1 MKKVYIRFGELHQT
15 DFVDIYQG
23 LIEKNIVKIV
33 IPNAS
38 YRTYQTL
45 ASHVDDPVYI
55 VDGDE
60 IDDNTHGG
68 YILVNTRIVGEL
80 KLDKETNNYIADQE
94 TLWRMNNKPKR
105 KNNIVYEKNIF
116 GLINRVIDYWN
127 EELKN

>member
-23 LIEKNIVKIV
+23 LLEKNLVKII

-38 YRTYQTL
+38 YITYQTL
-45 ASHVDDPVYI
+45 AKHIDDPVYL

-60 IDDNTHGG
+60 IADNTKGG

-80 KLDKETNNYIADQE
+80 KFDRERNNYIVDKQ
-94 TLWRMNNKPKR
+94 TLWKLNNKPQR
-105 KNNIVYEKNIF
+105 KNDTVYEKNIV
-116 GLINRVIDYWN
+116 GILNRFVDYWN
-127 EELKN
+127 EP